1 MGIDKTGFPQKNI
14 IIFIHITELVNPIT
28 IVFLYL
34 FQLDWAEFI
43 LPIRRSYH
51 DNHLYSIDGDT
62 RAAFCMNHTCVHYHS
77 TYVAVASSVHFMY
90 KNTAAFY
97 VCIAQ

>member
-1 MGIDKTGFPQKNI
+1 
-14 IIFIHITELVNPIT
+14 
-28 IVFLYL
+28 
-34 FQLDWAEFI
+34 
-43 LPIRRSYH
+43 
-51 DNHLYSIDGDT
+51 LYSIDGDT